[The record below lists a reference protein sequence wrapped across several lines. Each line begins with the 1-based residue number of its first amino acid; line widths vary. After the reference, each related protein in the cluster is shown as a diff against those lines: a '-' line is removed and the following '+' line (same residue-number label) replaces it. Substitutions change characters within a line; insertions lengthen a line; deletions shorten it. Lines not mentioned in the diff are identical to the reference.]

1 MSSATLDS
9 RTMET
14 NASANNVRRKL
25 KSLLLFVSLRHLR
38 NRHETVLSTQ
48 NTLDV
53 TNAKGAQCRFL
64 FLLLNLYKKVC
75 VKTGGEP
82 VRAERAVPSQ
92 PALGLHISGV
102 VECITFQLCDGNRGV
117 LKIIQ
122 QHLDLCHDIM

>member
-25 KSLLLFVSLRHLR
+25 KSLLLFVSLLHLR

-53 TNAKGAQCRFL
+53 TMQREHSVGF
-64 FLLLNLYKKVC
+64 FFFY
-75 VKTGGEP
+75 
-82 VRAERAVPSQ
+82 
-92 PALGLHISGV
+92 
-102 VECITFQLCDGNRGV
+102 
-117 LKIIQ
+117 
-122 QHLDLCHDIM
+122 

>member
-25 KSLLLFVSLRHLR
+25 KSLLLFVSLLHLR

-64 FLLLNLYKKVC
+64 FLLLNLYKKVG
-75 VKTGGEP
+75 VKTGAGSP
-82 VRAERAVPSQ
+82 CERR
-92 PALGLHISGV
+92 GLSLLSLPWV
-102 VECITFQLCDGNRGV
+102 YTSVE
-117 LKIIQ
+117 
-122 QHLDLCHDIM
+122 